1 MQIRRLLRLR
11 DLPCCSCLVSGVGP
25 SAFSRL
31 SPDHIRR
38 LEPWLAVLQV
48 CMRFAIGCLQGRA
61 NRERK
66 SVSARKARSKK
77 QKKSRKVVSFTADD
91 IVRAIEAVE
100 QTGLTVYGV
109 EITLNGSIKINT
121 ASPFKRAAASKSE
134 MTADVPDEIQPAK
147 KRA

>member
-1 MQIRRLLRLR
+1 
-11 DLPCCSCLVSGVGP
+11 
-25 SAFSRL
+25 
-31 SPDHIRR
+31 
-38 LEPWLAVLQV
+38 
-48 CMRFAIGCLQGRA
+48 MRFAIGCLQGRA

-109 EITLNGSIKINT
+109 EITLNGSINISTK
-121 ASPFKRAAASKSE
+121 SPFRRRGAPKDEPGADAQGELQPDRKRA
-134 MTADVPDEIQPAK
+134 
-147 KRA
+147 